1 MGCPYA
7 NYTYRIRNPIGV
19 KLLTRLCLSLGY
31 LNENKLRHNFADCV
45 NSLLSCS
52 IKPEITLH
60 FFLHCRNFVNIKRK
74 LFAKVKLLDEILF
87 QLNEE
92 SLLTELLFGS
102 KIYNKQV
109 NLLILNAS
117 IDYII
122 DSNGFTGSL
131 I

>member
-1 MGCPYA
+1 MPTLHIEFA
-7 NYTYRIRNPIGV
+7 TQV
-19 KLLTRLCLSLGY
+19 KLLTCLCLGLGY
-31 LNENKLRHNFADCV
+31 LNKHKFKHNFADCV
-45 NSLLSCS
+45 SLLSCN

-60 FFLHCRNFVNIKRK
+60 FFLHSHNFLNIKRK
-74 LFAKVKLLDEILF
+74 LFAKIKLLDETLF

-109 NLLILNAS
+109 NLLILNALV
-117 IDYII
+117 DYII